1 MKAARAGLAVLA
13 TMPPAMTLDAR
24 VQALVAGGRDRE
36 AAALAIRELGPQVLA
51 YLVSLL
57 RNDGDAREV
66 FAQFAEDLWRGL
78 PGFRGDASLRGW
90 AYRIAWHASARW
102 ARDPYRQRGRRLETR
117 EASALAAEIL
127 TTLGDEAW
135 RVDRM
140 SALRSR
146 LAPDEQTLLI
156 LRVDRDLPWREVALV
171 LAEDGRPAPSEAA
184 LRKRFERLKE
194 KLGRAARDEG
204 LMD

>member
-1 MKAARAGLAVLA
+1 
-13 TMPPAMTLDAR
+13 MTLEAR
-24 VQALVAGGRDRE
+24 VQALVAEGRARD
-36 AAALAIRELGPQVLA
+36 ATALALRELGPQVLA

-66 FAQFAEDLWRGL
+66 FAQFAEDLWKGL

-117 EASALAAEIL
+117 EASALAAEVL
-127 TTLGDEAW
+127 TTLGDEA
-135 RVDRM
+135 RRADRM
-140 SALRSR
+140 SALRAR
-146 LAPDEQTLLI
+146 LAPEEQTLLI